1 MDNVEKQSIW
11 NKKAVDMTTRE
22 TVIVTTEVV
31 AIATIGIVLVTFVV
45 PIVVDIVGKKVR
57 ARKIRK
63 NTEYIEE
70 V

>member
-1 MDNVEKQSIW
+1 VDNVEKQSIW